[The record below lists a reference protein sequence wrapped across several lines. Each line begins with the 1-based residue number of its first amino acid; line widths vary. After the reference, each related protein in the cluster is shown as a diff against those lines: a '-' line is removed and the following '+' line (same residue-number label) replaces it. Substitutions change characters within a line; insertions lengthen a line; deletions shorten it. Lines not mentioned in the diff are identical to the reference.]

1 MVHLAQIGVTPNR
14 RYRCTYL
21 QIGVIFMFTLSSI
34 HTDYSYLR
42 YRGAMTLCNL
52 GHIRYYTL
60 ITEDQ
65 QR

>member
-1 MVHLAQIGVTPNR
+1 MVHLAQIKVTLNLS
-14 RYRCTYL
+14 YRCTYL
-21 QIGVIFMFTLSSI
+21 QIGVIIMFTFSSI
-34 HTDYSYLR
+34 HTDFSYLR